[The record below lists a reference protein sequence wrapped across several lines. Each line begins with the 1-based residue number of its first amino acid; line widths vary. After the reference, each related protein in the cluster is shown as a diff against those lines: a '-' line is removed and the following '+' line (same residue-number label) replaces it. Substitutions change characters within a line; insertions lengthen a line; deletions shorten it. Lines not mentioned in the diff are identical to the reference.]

1 MPIDPLDS
9 TNLTKNF
16 PDSALLDIARN
27 GSAQKE
33 YRLLAVEILQARKSE
48 KLKHPDIQ
56 HLVQDLEIELEGI
69 VFEHPAPGPGALKA
83 GVTTR
88 TLYGTPEQQFTGFDF
103 EATETSIAL
112 SGVSIPETFISAPP
126 PEDIVRKRVD
136 VPPTEPKTVQTE
148 SKPKEEPDAA

>member
-16 PDSALLDIARN
+16 PDAALLDIARN
-27 GSAQKE
+27 GSAQRD

-56 HLVQDLEIELEGI
+56 ELVQELEIELEGI

-88 TLYGTPEQQFTGFDF
+88 TLYGTPEQQFTGFD
-103 EATETSIAL
+103 
-112 SGVSIPETFISAPP
+112 GV
-126 PEDIVRKRVD
+126 DIVDFVED
-136 VPPTEPKTVQTE
+136 DPIDLPPTEPAPVPTE
-148 SKPKEEPDAA
+148 PNPKDEPDAT

>member
-16 PDSALLDIARN
+16 PDAALLDIARN
-27 GSAQKE
+27 GSAQKD

-69 VFEHPAPGPGALKA
+69 VFEHPAPGTGALKA

-88 TLYGTPEQQFTGFDF
+88 TLYGTPEQQFTGFDDVDVLD
-103 EATETSIAL
+103 EPKL
-112 SGVSIPETFISAPP
+112 STPEVLPS
-126 PEDIVRKRVD
+126 D
-136 VPPTEPKTVQTE
+136 VPPTEPAPVPTE
-148 SKPKEEPDAA
+148 PKPKKPRKPKDDQPDATQ